1 MTLALNRVTR
11 PLLRALH
18 RLTAPIPFP
27 VAEPAAFALAL
38 LAAIALASAIL
49 RAVRRR
55 SFMPVRRWLRGM
67 GWTVCLLATLL
78 ALTWLPAL
86 CQPTEAPPTPPA
98 DRLEWLCGE
107 LIGALNA
114 SPLGFPP
121 PDESL
126 RRAPE
131 AAGLP
136 GCAVKAARYPEWM
149 RAASVSGLFV
159 PLTGEALAD
168 ASAPAALI
176 PFTAVHELMH
186 LEGVADEG
194 AANIAAWQR
203 CLEAG
208 GPFADSARLWALRY
222 AMGLLLDADGD
233 AWQRARD
240 KMKDPLAQV
249 YQKSGGEVL
258 PRAAS
263 YGLPRLAP
271 TRGDYAALAGWLAE
285 GAIRL
290 D

>member
-1 MTLALNRVTR
+1 MTLVLNRVTR
-11 PLLRALH
+11 PLLLALH
-18 RLTAPIPFP
+18 RLTARVPFP
-27 VAEPAAFALAL
+27 VAEPAAFALAI
-38 LAAIALASAIL
+38 LAAAALASAIL

-55 SFMPVRRWLRGM
+55 SFAPALRWLRGA
-67 GWTVCLLATLL
+67 GWTVLTLAALLS
-78 ALTWLPAL
+78 LTWLPAL
-86 CQPTEAPPTPPA
+86 CQPVEAPPTPSP
-98 DRLEWLCGE
+98 DRLEWLCEE
-107 LIGALNA
+107 LIRALNA
-114 SPLGFPP
+114 SPLDFPP
-121 PDESL
+121 PAESL

-168 ASAPAALI
+168 ADAPAALV

-186 LEGVADEG
+186 LQGVADEG
-194 AANIAAWQR
+194 AANIAAWER

-222 AMGLLLDADGD
+222 AMGLLLRADAD

-249 YQKSGGEVL
+249 WHLSGGEVL
-258 PRAAS
+258 SRTAAA
-263 YGLPRLAP
+263 GFPRLSPA
-271 TRGDYAALAGWLAE
+271 RGDYAALAGWLAE